1 MESIPIVIALGVG
14 IALGIVI
21 HIFMIKRRKPI
32 YLVVSAE
39 VRNDEA
45 LEPYRQQAVPLA
57 EADGLEILGS
67 GEIELLEGD
76 WDHFPAL
83 TLENSIPKLP
93 CISFGIHPNISKQ
106 KNFVK
111 GISTFSLSSP
121 SKAYNGFTASQGAPE
136 VDVTCDKNRL
146 C

>member
-1 MESIPIVIALGVG
+1 MESIPIVIALGIG

-57 EADGLEILGS
+57 EAAGLEILGS

-76 WDHFPAL
+76 W
-83 TLENSIPKLP
+83 I
-93 CISFGIHPNISKQ
+93 
-106 KNFVK
+106 
-111 GISTFSLSSP
+111 TFRP
-121 SKAYNGFTASQGAPE
+121 
-136 VDVTCDKNRL
+136 
-146 C
+146 